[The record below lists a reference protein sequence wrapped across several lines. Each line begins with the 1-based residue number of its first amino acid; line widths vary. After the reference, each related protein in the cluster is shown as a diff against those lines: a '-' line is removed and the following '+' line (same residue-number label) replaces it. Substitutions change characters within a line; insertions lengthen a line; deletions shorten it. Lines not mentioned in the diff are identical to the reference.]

1 MKTVTNKI
9 YEIMMKHNL
18 PRQVICDNGIEFED
32 MFKNA
37 IQTIAGI
44 LKTGV
49 VPHHPQTQGVTER
62 KHGDI
67 KG

>member
-9 YEIMMKHNL
+9 YEIMMEHNL
-18 PRQVICDNGIEFED
+18 PRQVICDNDIEFED

-44 LKTGV
+44 LKT
-49 VPHHPQTQGVTER
+49 
-62 KHGDI
+62 
-67 KG
+67 